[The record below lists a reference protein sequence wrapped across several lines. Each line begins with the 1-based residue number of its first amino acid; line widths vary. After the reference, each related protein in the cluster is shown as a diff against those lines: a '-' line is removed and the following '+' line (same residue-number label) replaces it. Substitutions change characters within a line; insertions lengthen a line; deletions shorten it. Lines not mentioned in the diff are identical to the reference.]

1 MKKKLSLLILC
12 LGISLA
18 SFAQVGTAAGKIKS
32 VNPVEAAAANAKPV
46 VETSENGTVNYSQQ
60 YIEAVG
66 SSIIDT
72 TRFKNKAQANAMAR
86 RGAVVDAQRN
96 LLEIIKGVNVQGET
110 TVQDLITTSDKV
122 VTKVE
127 GVIKGAQMV
136 GKPRILDGEIEVTM
150 RIPLNASNGLGGAI
164 INELP
169 EVPAGATSPDTA
181 KNPNAL
187 VTGMSTMS
195 VKSDEAE
202 ASNTTAPAD
211 VANLNNT
218 DKPFA
223 LRVAGKF
230 VPSMFP
236 VIVDDKG
243 NVLLDSKKLY
253 DPSKGGKFPK
263 ILQTGKNVAEQIGFK
278 KGVEVLDVIQDA
290 ATGNFKLL
298 DSTKAK
304 VNWKKIGQVA
314 GKIGKFLL
322 MLI

>member
-1 MKKKLSLLILC
+1 MKKTLSLLILC
-12 LGISLA
+12 FGISLA
-18 SFAQVGTAAGKIKS
+18 SFAQVGTAVGKIKS
-32 VNPVEAAAANAKPV
+32 ANPVDAAAANAKPV
-46 VETSENGTVNYSQQ
+46 VETSENGTVNYTQQ

-72 TRFKNKAQANAMAR
+72 TRFKNKAQATAMAR

-150 RIPLNASNGLGGAI
+150 RIPLYATNGLGGAI
-164 INELP
+164 INDLP
-169 EVPAGATSPDTA
+169 EVPAGATAPDTA
-181 KNPNAL
+181 KNLDAL
-187 VTGMSTMS
+187 VTGISTMS
-195 VKSDEAE
+195 VKSDEA
-202 ASNTTAPAD
+202 SNTTASAD

-263 ILQTGKNVAEQIGFK
+263 ILQTRKNVAEQIGFK

-290 ATGNFKLL
+290 ATGNFKLM